1 MKLLVIDN
9 FDSFTYNLVECF
21 RQLGQEEIDVFRN
34 DVIPFERLGEYDAVL
49 LSPGPGV
56 PEEAVGM
63 MRLLQEWP
71 AEKPLLGVCLG
82 LQAIAVHFGGRLRN
96 LGRVYHGIATEVTQT
111 AIADPLLT
119 GIPKVFLA
127 GRYHS
132 WVAELE
138 SLPACLAVTAVDHA
152 GQIMAVRHT
161 ERPIHAVQFHPES
174 VLTLS
179 GAAMLG
185 NFLRIVGQQPRATQ
199 PAEAATA
206 ASAKASPV
214 AELQFAQGGR
224 SRRPAGNFK
233 QALEKLHA
241 YLALDAEEAY
251 AALSEIAE
259 GRPAPAQVA
268 AFLGSYLMRPVSVE
282 ELRGFRKALLDR
294 CLPLDLDSRP
304 VMDLCGTGGDAKD
317 TFNISTLAAFV
328 TAGAGHA
335 VAKHGNYGVSSIC
348 GSSDVMQA
356 LGYQFTTDG
365 DRLRRELEGAGIC
378 FLHAPLF
385 HPAMK
390 AVAPIRRELGVKTF
404 FNMLGPLVNPA
415 RPHAQCTGVFS
426 LELARLYQYLMQGEE
441 IRFTVLHGTD
451 GYDEASLTA
460 PLHVIRR
467 QGESRLLPEDLGL
480 PALAPEALHGGAS
493 VAESA
498 QIFRD
503 ILQGRGTAAQQAV
516 VTANAAFAIQT
527 AGGGTYAEALAAA
540 RESLASGRALQ
551 SFRSLITISQHA

>member
-1 MKLLVIDN
+1 MRLLVIDN

-34 DVIPFERLGEYDAVL
+34 DVIPFDRLDAYDAVL

-63 MRLLQEWP
+63 MRLLEVWP
-71 AEKPLLGVCLG
+71 HHKPLLGVCLG
-82 LQAIAVHFGGRLRN
+82 LQALAVHFGGRLLN

-111 AIADPLLT
+111 EVADPLFA

-132 WVAELE
+132 WVAEPA
-138 SLPACLAVTAVDHA
+138 SLPACLQVTAVDHA
-152 GQIMAVRHT
+152 GQIMAVRHQD
-161 ERPIHAVQFHPES
+161 RPIHAVQFHPES

-179 GAAMLG
+179 GAAMLA
-185 NFLRIVGQQPRATQ
+185 NFLRIAGQQPQAVTAA
-199 PAEAATA
+199 PAPKTA
-206 ASAKASPV
+206 ASSTSAT

-224 SRRPAGNFK
+224 SSRPARDFK

-251 AALSEIAE
+251 AALAAIAD
-259 GRPAPAQVA
+259 GQPAPAQVA
-268 AFLGSYLMRPVSVE
+268 AFLGAYLMRPVSVQ
-282 ELRGFRKALLDR
+282 ELRGFRQALLDR
-294 CLPLDLDSRP
+294 CLTPALGDRP

-356 LGYQFTTDG
+356 LGYQFTTDSS
-365 DRLRRELEGAGIC
+365 RLQRELEGAGIC

-415 RPHAQCTGVFS
+415 RPHAQCSGVFN
-426 LELARLYQYLMQGEE
+426 LELARLYQYLLQGEGT
-441 IRFTVLHGTD
+441 RFTVLHGTD

-467 QGESRLLPEDLGL
+467 QGESRLQPADLGL
-480 PALAPEALHGGAS
+480 PLLQPADLHGGAT
-493 VAESA
+493 VADSA
-498 QIFRD
+498 RIFLD
-503 ILQGRGTAAQQAV
+503 ILQGQGTVAQYAV

-527 AGGGTYAEALAAA
+527 ASGSSYTDALAAA
-540 RESLASGRALQ
+540 RESLASGRAYQ
-551 SFRSLITISQHA
+551 SFSSLIQISQQA